1 MSKLDLWEWVGF
13 GGVCYVFV
21 GFPLNKLIPVN
32 WKGLLDKV
40 LSLSELSLFHSIL
53 HTVRRILRV
62 IMFK

>member
-1 MSKLDLWEWVGF
+1 MSNLDPWEWVGF
-13 GGVCYVFV
+13 GGFCYVFMV
-21 GFPLNKLIPVN
+21 FPLKNLIPVN
-32 WKGLLDKV
+32 SKGLFDKV